1 MTIKEL
7 AKVSPQC
14 FIFIRNEDGT
24 ATEYKWGDNET
35 GSLEITDVIATNYPM
50 YKMVL
55 EVKVQ
60 PHIILNGHN
69 FVY

>member
-14 FIFIRNEDGT
+14 FIFIRKDDGT
-24 ATEYKWGDNET
+24 VEEYKWGDNQT
-35 GSLEITDVIATNYPM
+35 GALEVADIKATNYPM

-55 EVKVQ
+55 EVRIRKDDEK
-60 PHIILNGHN
+60 
-69 FVY
+69 